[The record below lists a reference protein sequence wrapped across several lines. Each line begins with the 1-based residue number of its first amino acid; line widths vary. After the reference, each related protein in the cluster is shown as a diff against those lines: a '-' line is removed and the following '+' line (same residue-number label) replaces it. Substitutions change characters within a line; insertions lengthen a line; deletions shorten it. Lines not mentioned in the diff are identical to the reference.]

1 MKRSLRTSALLLILF
16 GCLVATTGCGDG
28 SSAAL
33 EARRVFERTTPP
45 GLGSC
50 WSGELRRVSA
60 AFEASC
66 QFSLSGERNEY
77 KRWVTSAIKP
87 YSERSETPEA
97 ITFSSATEGD
107 LYTVRVELVSDPP
120 MKSVRIVFHAAAW

>member
-1 MKRSLRTSALLLILF
+1 MRTLGTFALLLILLC
-16 GCLVATTGCGDG
+16 CLVTATACGDR
-28 SSAAL
+28 SSATS
-33 EARRVFERTTPP
+33 EARRVFERATPP

-66 QFSLSGERNEY
+66 QFSLSGEWNEY
-77 KRWVTSAIKP
+77 KRWVISAIKP
-87 YSERSETPEA
+87 YRERSETPEA
-97 ITFSSATEGD
+97 ITFSWATEGD
-107 LYTVRVELVSDPP
+107 LYTVRAELVNDPP

>member
-1 MKRSLRTSALLLILF
+1 LLLILL
-16 GCLVATTGCGDG
+16 CCVVTATACGDG

-50 WSGELRRVSA
+50 WSGELRRIST

-66 QFSLSGERNEY
+66 QLSLSGDWNDY

-87 YSERSETPEA
+87 YGERSETPEA
-97 ITFSSATEGD
+97 ITFSRTTEGD
-107 LYTVRVELVSDPP
+107 FYTVRAEWVNDPP
-120 MKSVRIVFHAAAW
+120 IKSVRIVFHAAAW